1 MSLLSINIAQKRKL
15 SLGEIKL
22 PPQKVEVQPI
32 EPLLGVEPQRGVEP
46 KSSRLIVN
54 KGLSNRGRLRDL
66 VHSIIVGENSYTQE
80 IIVELI
86 QIKNNVVRDRAE
98 VDFSLMLQAGL
109 IEKTLGE
116 SYFLGGSTPF

>member
-1 MSLLSINIAQKRKL
+1 MSLLSIDISKGKRL
-15 SLGEIKL
+15 SLKGIKL
-22 PPQKVEVQPI
+22 PPKRVEVQPI

-54 KGLSNRGRLRDL
+54 KRLSNRGRLRDL
-66 VHSIIVGENSYTQE
+66 VHSIIVGENSYPKE
-80 IIVELI
+80 RIVELI
-86 QIKNNVVRDRAE
+86 QIKSNVVRDRAE

-116 SYFLGGSTPF
+116 SYFLGDSTPF